1 MKNTPFKLGAIACL
15 FSMSLY
21 AQRFETPVQEYK
33 ANSDVAVTI
42 EASYAEIEIIEWNKN
57 KVEVQGIMEVQGLP
71 EEEAKGLFND
81 WDISAQATPDKISIR
96 SVSSNFG
103 NEYFFINNDKYLGN
117 VVVDIP
123 HISGTIVDILDSVN
137 FVLPEFENFPD
148 IEFNMPNSF
157 PFNHDSIAFDFEE
170 FQNSSEY
177 LKQWQERNKDD
188 LERLKE
194 ELKKNN
200 APNTIFMNQK
210 EIQREI
216 ERAKLEVQKA
226 MKEVRK
232 EMIEA
237 EVKVKREIEHH
248 KAERK
253 KMIEIGAKERE
264 YQVKKIME
272 KRHKVKVKKTIR
284 IKVPKNARLEMDV
297 DYCKITTIN

>member
-15 FSMSLY
+15 LSMSLY

-33 ANSDVAVTI
+33 ANSDVAITI

-71 EEEAKGLFND
+71 EEKAKDLFKD

-103 NEYFFINNDKYLGN
+103 NEYFFINSDKYLGN

-123 HISGTIVDILDSVN
+123 HISGMIVDIMDSVN

-148 IEFNMPNSF
+148 IDINIPQSF
-157 PFNHDSIAFDFEE
+157 HFDHDSIAFDFEE
-170 FQNSSEY
+170 FQNSSDY
-177 LKQWQERNKDD
+177 LEQWQERNKGD
-188 LERLKE
+188 LERLKA

-200 APNTIFMNQK
+200 AEMALNQK
-210 EIQREI
+210 EMQREI
-216 ERAKLEVQKA
+216 ERAKVEVQNA

-237 EVKVKREIEHH
+237 EVKVKREMEHY
-248 KAERK
+248 KAERQR
-253 KMIEIGAKERE
+253 MIEKGAKERE

-272 KRHKVKVKKTIR
+272 KRHSVKVKKTIR